1 MSAILSADDLNDF
14 ISPGVACIKPV
25 ETLPAASQS
34 EVGMPCPY
42 LGFPLW
48 PGRANRDTNPYE
60 VTTEDQVAA
69 TEAKLQAAQI
79 SLTDCL
85 ACSGCVTSAEAVLV
99 SLQSHQEVLHVLD
112 SDSGPFVQAGR
123 DFEIGSIAAPTARD
137 NGAPAPWK
145 RRRVFIASVSPQ
157 TKASLAAAMGK
168 STREIGNMIDR
179 LLLESISASGK
190 RGFDFVLDTDP
201 LLSVCLHLAAK
212 EVEASLALRDAVGN
226 LSSSPKLPILTS
238 ECPGFV
244 CYLEKTHPAVLPHL
258 SRLKSPQAL
267 LGTLL
272 KSLLPKYLDGD
283 VDVYHV
289 AVMPCF
295 DKKLEASRAEFTDAA
310 WKDSEDVAPMRDVDC
325 VITTRELLQLAASRD
340 VDFSSLSTAPL
351 SSKKIPPIPAFKQL
365 LSGACNPA
373 SERDLK
379 LQIGTSGGYL
389 VSILQEM
396 QLRHPGSTIIEKRGR
411 NSDVVEFVLLSIDG
425 ETEILKMARFYGFR
439 NIQNLVR
446 KLKPAKLRM
455 LPGAAA
461 RKLGTKSAR
470 TSGSRAAAP
479 SYGSDYFYAEVM
491 ACPGGCTNGGGQ
503 LKPDD
508 SLIVDAVAQE
518 TAEAAVALKS
528 EAKAWLT
535 KVDEAYFSA
544 DEENPGIGSKIIGDK
559 GAAARIS
566 NVEEF
571 LRRWV
576 NDSDV
581 RLERLAYTTYRA
593 VESDVGKPSG
603 EMTTLQAAELAQKV
617 GGGW

>member
-25 ETLPAASQS
+25 ETLPATAPS
-34 EVGMPCPY
+34 E
-42 LGFPLW
+42 
-48 PGRANRDTNPYE
+48 NPYE

-99 SLQSHQEVLHVLD
+99 SLQSHQEVLSVLD
-112 SDSGPFVQAGR
+112 SDSSASADAGR
-123 DFEIGSIAAPTARD
+123 EISSNDGVEKTTLGDSEVED
-137 NGAPAPWK
+137 NAMMNPGK
-145 RRRVFIASVSPQ
+145 RKRVFVASISPQ
-157 TKASLAAAMGK
+157 TRASLAAAMGI
-168 STREIGNMIDR
+168 SAVSVGHMIDR
-179 LLLESISASGK
+179 LLLESISTNGK
-190 RGFDFVLDTDP
+190 RGFDYVLDTAP

-212 EVEASLALRDAVGN
+212 EVEASLLNETATSGT
-226 LSSSPKLPILTS
+226 SPKLPILTS

-272 KSLLPKYLDGD
+272 KSLLPKYLGGN

-295 DKKLEASRAEFTDAA
+295 DKKLEASRAELT
-310 WKDSEDVAPMRDVDC
+310 DVAWNGESPSPSRDVDC
-325 VITTRELLQLAASRD
+325 VITTRELLQLADSRD
-340 VDFSSLSTAPL
+340 VNFSTL
-351 SSKKIPPIPAFKQL
+351 SSRPLQSKPSLPIPNLQKF
-365 LSGACNPA
+365 LSNACSPA
-373 SERDLK
+373 KERRVNI
-379 LQIGTSGGYL
+379 QEGTSGGYL
-389 VSILQEM
+389 VSIIQELQ
-396 QLRHPGSTIIEKRGR
+396 LKHPGSSIFEKRGR
-411 NSDVVEFVLLSIDG
+411 NSDVVEFVLLSPDG

-455 LPGAAA
+455 LPGSA
-461 RKLGTKSAR
+461 RKVASKVAR
-470 TSGSRAAAP
+470 VPIPWSGGSSSGSE
-479 SYGSDYFYAEVM
+479 YCYAEVM

-503 LKPDD
+503 LRPDD
-508 SLIVDAVAQE
+508 PFIVDSVAQE
-518 TAEAAVALKS
+518 TATAAVAVRS
-528 EAKAWLT
+528 ESKAWLA

-544 DEENPGIGSKIIGDK
+544 DEEPIDPEERATSAINSLEHRNLAVEDFLQEWAVDSGIALDK
-559 GAAARIS
+559 L
-566 NVEEF
+566 V
-571 LRRWV
+571 
-576 NDSDV
+576 
-581 RLERLAYTTYRA
+581 YTTYRA
-593 VESDVGKPSG
+593 VESNVGKTSG
-603 EMTTLQAAELAQKV
+603 EMSTLQAAELAQKV